1 MGIEVTG
8 LSKKEK
14 TEKKSN
20 KKIKS
25 AGALQTQETVRSA
38 KKCPQCGIILLQGGD
53 TCPFCHCV
61 PEDQDEAASAQI
73 KKDFGSGAPYP
84 DIMRK
89 QRLVRFALRL
99 ILFIMIVITATSV
112 ALNFA
117 FTPTIWWSLIVMAG
131 MIYGY
136 VMLDYWIKHD
146 AGFANKI
153 GVQIFVSILFIFL
166 ADYLTGNRGWAL
178 QWVIPSIIL
187 FGDAVVFFLMLLN
200 RSRWTSYLLLLIL
213 MELAGATIL
222 FLLFAGYIQN
232 GILVIICIAVTS
244 VFLLATVI
252 FGDAKITTE
261 LKRRFHV

>member
-1 MGIEVTG
+1 M
-8 LSKKEK
+8 SKKEK
-14 TEKKSN
+14 AEKKSN
-20 KKIKS
+20 KKI
-25 AGALQTQETVRSA
+25 QTEETVRSI

-61 PEDQDEAASAQI
+61 PEDQDEATVSQI
-73 KKDFGSGAPYP
+73 KKDFGQGAPYP
-84 DIMRK
+84 DIMKK

-99 ILFIMIVITATSV
+99 ILFIMIMITATSI
-112 ALNFA
+112 ALNFV
-117 FTPTIWWSLIVMAG
+117 FTPSIWWSLIVLAG

-200 RSRWTSYLLLLIL
+200 RGRWTSYLLLLIL
-213 MELAGATIL
+213 MEVAGAVIL

-261 LKRRFHV
+261 LKRRFHI